1 MMAESLA
8 QSRRRCRPENRRMS
22 NMHMISTWHK
32 RVDIQVSECLANI
45 LRETQST
52 NDNWYITVRASV
64 DAASCQVVED
74 QFEY

>member
-1 MMAESLA
+1 
-8 QSRRRCRPENRRMS
+8 
-22 NMHMISTWHK
+22 MHMMSTWHK

-45 LRETQST
+45 LRDNQST

>member
-1 MMAESLA
+1 
-8 QSRRRCRPENRRMS
+8 
-22 NMHMISTWHK
+22 MHMMSTWHK

-45 LRETQST
+45 LGENQST

-64 DAASCQVVED
+64 DAASCQVVKD

>member
-8 QSRRRCRPENRRMS
+8 QSRRRCRPENRGMS
-22 NMHMISTWHK
+22 NMHMMSTWHK

-45 LRETQST
+45 RENQST
-52 NDNWYITVRASV
+52 NDNWYITVQLSV
-64 DAASCQVVED
+64 DEASCQVVED